1 MIDHFVGLALKVLM
15 IERALMLLV
24 LVVFI
29 LFLFVCFFVFC
40 FFVSLVDHFITI
52 RHPLENVLRSY

>member
-15 IERALMLLV
+15 IKRALILLV
-24 LVVFI
+24 LVAFI
-29 LFLFVCFFVFC
+29 LFLFVCC

-52 RHPLENVLRSY
+52 RHPLESVLRSY